1 MNKNKILVA
10 VSIVIVAIT
19 AYMAGGSIDLKVTYP
34 APGSELAVPS
44 SAAPVS
50 AVPSLNKDVLEQKV
64 DKLLDASL
72 ELQVEV
78 EKDLGVK

>member
-34 APGSELAVPS
+34 APGSELVVSP
-44 SAAPVS
+44 PS

-64 DKLLDASL
+64 DKLLDASQ